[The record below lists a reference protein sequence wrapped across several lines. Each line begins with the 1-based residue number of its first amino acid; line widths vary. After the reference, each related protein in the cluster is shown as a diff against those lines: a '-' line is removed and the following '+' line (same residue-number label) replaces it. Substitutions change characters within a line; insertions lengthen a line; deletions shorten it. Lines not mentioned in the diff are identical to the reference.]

1 MSEIHTHPQT
11 PEHENT
17 LPDESGRRRSWPVG
31 VPPLWLT
38 KPRKPASAR
47 SNGRPQTVREGPPPR
62 LLGLW
67 RALVGIVLLAL
78 SWAGLVVVAIFA
90 SMVLPLLRARPIS
103 PRLALYALGAL
114 GVAWIGIVAL
124 CCLVAGAFCLSLA
137 IGRAN
142 WE

>member
-1 MSEIHTHPQT
+1 MSEMHTHTQT

-17 LPDESGRRRSWPVG
+17 LPGESGRRRSWPVG
-31 VPPLWLT
+31 VPPLWLS
-38 KPRKPASAR
+38 KPRKPAST
-47 SNGRPQTVREGPPPR
+47 RPNERQYTVREGPPPR

-67 RALVGIVLLAL
+67 RALVGIVLLGL
-78 SWAGLVVVAIFA
+78 SWAGLVLVAIFA
-90 SMVLPLLRARPIS
+90 GMVLPMLSARPVS

-124 CCLVAGAFCLSLA
+124 CCLVTGAFCLSLA
-137 IGRAN
+137 ITRAN